1 MIKMNEI
8 LKQQRLYL
16 FENTQFIIQYNKIIK
31 KINRRILIHNY
42 WKIYI
47 IFILFSVKKFL

>member
-47 IFILFSVKKFL
+47 IFILFSVKNFL